1 MIIDFSSKH
10 SRISAGSFYTALSR
24 VKNGESVYL
33 KSFEPHFIKAN
44 PAVES
49 KLRAMETFSPY
60 ITKKIYLEEEIF
72 LKGTNEIK
80 IGYINTNDIFASK
93 SISYLNNNSNLLNLD
108 LLTVSDTR
116 LTQDVS
122 DVELGNLLSNWNI
135 LCRLDSFDK
144 IKHMGMILLH
154 SKSSRFS
161 LKCFVTGFK
170 DSKEGVKTVQRRQ
183 IVYVQA
189 IRVSVEQLKRQFGF
203 VYIRETPNKD
213 ELAKI
218 QHMFRNCSLIMG
230 DINLDPNRSDDV
242 EKLADLCGHSLT
254 RILHEPTTL
263 NFNQLDHVIIDK
275 KLAPF
280 SFSTSFFN
288 YTSDHHTI
296 TVRIP
301 LSDKNSFSD
310 NFLARINFKEDK
322 PKPVPENLPTFKIH
336 HIDTYIDLLRNIE
349 SDNMIFSLSV
359 APHLYEM
366 IKEKF
371 AKIGDFLL
379 DERILEAPTVIFPC
393 YIKGD
398 MV

>member
-60 ITKKIYLEEEIF
+60 VPKKIYLEEDIF
-72 LKGTNEIK
+72 LNGTYEIK
-80 IGYINTNDIFASK
+80 IGYVNINDIFASR
-93 SISYLNNNSNLLNLD
+93 SVSYLNNNSNLLNLD

-135 LCRLDSFDK
+135 LLRCDSFDK
-144 IKHMGMILLH
+144 IKHMGLILLH
-154 SKSSRFS
+154 SKSSTFPMQS
-161 LKCFVTGFK
+161 FDT
-170 DSKEGVKTVQRRQ
+170 DSKEGVKTVQGRQ
-183 IVYVQA
+183 IVYVQG
-189 IRVSVEQLKRQFGF
+189 IRVSIEQLKRKFGF
-203 VYIRETPNKD
+203 VYIRETPTK
-213 ELAKI
+213 EEITKI

-230 DINLDPNRSDDV
+230 DINLDPNRSADV
-242 EKLADLCGHSLT
+242 EKLTILCGHSLT
-254 RILHEPTTL
+254 RILHEPTTF
-263 NFNQLDHVIIDK
+263 NYNQLDHVIIDK

-288 YTSDHHTI
+288 YTTDHRTI

-301 LSDKNSFSD
+301 LSEKNSFSD
-310 NFLARINFKEDK
+310 NFLARINFKEDR
-322 PKPVPENLPTFKIH
+322 PKPVSENLPALEIH
-336 HIDTYIDLLRNIE
+336 HIDIYIDLLRSIE

-359 APHLYEM
+359 APYLYELVV
-366 IKEKF
+366 EKF
-371 AKIGDFLL
+371 AKIEDYLL
-379 DERILEAPTVIFPC
+379 DQRIIDAPIVIFPC
-393 YIKGD
+393 YFKVD
-398 MV
+398 KV